1 MANVQGVDKIQDS
14 LGYLV
19 LTEEGA
25 VISSG
30 GDLQN
35 AEALADRL
43 TKLVYTAS
51 RIPVSPD
58 RRETFHKISVILEEF
73 MYVITVSNHRI
84 YVCKRPY
91 NPQDPAV
98 A

>member
-1 MANVQGVDKIQDS
+1 MMKTSTSGCLLSGDHNGKC
-14 LGYLV
+14 
-19 LTEEGA
+19 A

-58 RRETFHKISVILEEF
+58 RRETFHKISVIWEQF

>member
-1 MANVQGVDKIQDS
+1 MS
-14 LGYLV
+14 LLTVPLV
-19 LTEEGA
+19 LLPAIRKLTFYYNLLLLYFIHYNETKKA
-25 VISSG
+25 LFYFQSG

-58 RRETFHKISVILEEF
+58 RRETFHKISG
-73 MYVITVSNHRI
+73 
-84 YVCKRPY
+84 
-91 NPQDPAV
+91 
-98 A
+98 